1 MKQNIGSATARATIP
16 MVFAEERRFRHSARY
31 DSDHVVKH
39 SRCRALQFRL
49 GLLGSGDS
57 VRSFSETNHGF
68 RHTDSYDPNGLSTT
82 TSVLPQRDLRFRRR
96 CKQQHR
102 FRHTERYAWDHLVKH
117 NIGSA
122 TARATRPMF
131 FAAHHRFRHSA
142 TYNSDDAVNHNIGS
156 AASPGTI
163 PMPL

>member
-57 VRSFSETNHGF
+57 VRSFSEANHGF

-96 CKQQHR
+96 CKPQHR
-102 FRHTERYAWDHLVKH
+102 FRHTESYAWDHLVTH
-117 NIGSA
+117 TIGSA
-122 TARATRPMF
+122 TAR
-131 FAAHHRFRHSA
+131 
-142 TYNSDDAVNHNIGS
+142 
-156 AASPGTI
+156 GTL
-163 PMPL
+163 PSLLVGYSWTG